1 MVNDQTSQEDSF
13 NSDDLQSV
21 NMISSII
28 DEDLNNNIKTPQTCW
43 DSFDCFKL
51 FFCCGIFCTD
61 EED

>member
-21 NMISSII
+21 NMISIV
-28 DEDLNNNIKTPQTCW
+28 DEDLINIKNPQTCW

-51 FFCCGIFCTD
+51 LFCCGIFCTD
-61 EED
+61 EDD